1 MQKRNL
7 MLSCLVV
14 SAVILAAPAQD
25 LKDTAKKNQ
34 LVAVGEMAPDWQ
46 LVDPSG
52 KQHSLSDYRGK
63 IVVMDFWATWCPP
76 CKAVMWHMQK
86 LHEKYPESKVVVLGI
101 DCWDQADAAAAMKR
115 KNYTYTVLLKGEGI
129 AGNYGV
135 STLPSIYII
144 GVDGRVLYRHQGVD
158 DKNPDSLVAKFLGD

>member
-1 MQKRNL
+1 
-7 MLSCLVV
+7 MLACLIV
-14 SAVILAAPAQD
+14 SAALLAVPAQD
-25 LKDTAKKNQ
+25 LKDAGKKNQ
-34 LVAVGEMAPDWQ
+34 LVAIGDMAPDWQ

-63 IVVMDFWATWCPP
+63 IVVMDFWATWCLP
-76 CKAVMWHMQK
+76 CKSVMWHMEK
-86 LHEKYPESKVVVLGI
+86 LHEKYPESKVVVLGVN
-101 DCWDQADAAAAMKR
+101 CWDQADAGVAMKR

-129 AGNYGV
+129 AVNYGI

-158 DKNPDSLVAKFLGD
+158 DKDLDSLVTKFLSD